1 MIKKTF
7 ILFCFAYLSLNSF
20 AQVVYENHR
29 SEVYNFLY
37 RLSMKG
43 LIQFNDQVRPISRIY
58 IEQCLDSVEAKS
70 ASLSSIEKAELSF
83 YKKEYTDAKMNGVE
97 EANRFFTK
105 DANGR
110 WRAISIQTKN
120 LMMRVDPVLTAGLQS
135 RQVGAV
141 RQYSSGFRLYGY
153 AGKKWAFNF
162 SFNDINETGTGI
174 DTLRTGSSET
184 GINGRIA
191 SNKQS
196 VNFAE
201 LRASLSYSFKNGSIS
216 LGKDYLLLGYGENG
230 RTILSDKA
238 PTYPYLRLDYQPL
251 SWLRFNYTHAWLNST
266 IIDSNRTYNTG
277 VTPFGGRREFFL
289 RKFMAQHSLTFM
301 PIKGLDITVGE
312 SMVYSDR
319 FDAGYLIPV
328 LFFKAYDNLV
338 SNGNINSGGN
348 GQLFLQASS
357 RNHLKNTHLY
367 GSLFID
373 EIRIGSIF
381 NRNKSRNQVGYTLG
395 ATVTDIGLP
404 YLTLGAEYTRINPFV
419 YRNLTPAQDYTSQ
432 DYSLGDWMGNNADR
446 WIIHAKYTP
455 IPRLKINL
463 RYQQIRKGGAGTY
476 DQQYFQEPQ
485 PPFLFNLQSHQKEW
499 FFQASYQWIPNLY
512 LNASFS
518 AQQTTNMVSGAKSNN
533 DLLHLGVAFGL

>member
-1 MIKKTF
+1 MIKKLL
-7 ILFCFAYLSLNSF
+7 ILFCFACLFLNSF

-58 IEQCLDSVEAKS
+58 IEQCLDSVETKS
-70 ASLSSIEKAELSF
+70 SQLSSIEKAELSF

-230 RTILSDKA
+230 RTILSDKT

-338 SNGNINSGGN
+338 SNNNINTGGN
-348 GQLFLQASS
+348 GQLFLQVSS

-367 GSLFID
+367 GSLFVD
-373 EIRIGSIF
+373 EIRIATIF
-381 NRNKSRNQVGYTLG
+381 NATKSRNQLGLTLG

-432 DYSLGDWMGNNADR
+432 DYPLGDWMGNNADR

-499 FFQASYQWIPNLY
+499 FLQASYQWIPNLY

-518 AQQTTNMVSGAKSNN
+518 ARQTTNMVSGAKTNN

>member
-1 MIKKTF
+1 MIKKIT
-7 ILFCFAYLSLNSF
+7 LFFCAACIAFNGFS
-20 AQVVYENHR
+20 QVVFENHR
-29 SEVYNFLY
+29 SEVYHFLY

-58 IEQCLDSVEAKS
+58 IEDCLDSVEAKS
-70 ASLSSIEKAELSF
+70 ALLSRIEKAELSF

-97 EANRFFTK
+97 EPSRFFTN

-135 RQVGAV
+135 RQEGLV
-141 RQYSSGFRLYGY
+141 RQSSSGFRLYGY
-153 AGKKWAFNF
+153 AGKRWAFNF
-162 SFNDINETGTGI
+162 SLNDITESGVGI
-174 DTLRTGSSET
+174 DTLRLGSSET

-191 SNKQS
+191 ANKQS

-201 LRASLSYSFKNGSIS
+201 LRASIAYAFKNGSIS
-216 LGKDYLLLGYGENG
+216 LGKDHLLLGYGENG

-266 IIDSNRTYNTG
+266 LIDSNRTYNTG
-277 VTPFGGRREFFL
+277 VSSFGGRREFFL
-289 RKFMAQHSLTFM
+289 RKFMAQHSLTFTPM
-301 PIKGLDITVGE
+301 KGLDVTLGE

-338 SNGNINSGGN
+338 SNDNINAGGN
-348 GQLFLQASS
+348 GQLFAQVSS
-357 RNHLKNTHLY
+357 RNHLKNTHFY
-367 GSLFID
+367 GTLFID
-373 EIRIGSIF
+373 EIRIGSMF
-381 NRNKSRNQVGYTLG
+381 DRNNSRNQLGFTLG
-395 ATVTDIGLP
+395 ASITDWGLP
-404 YLTLGAEYTRINPFV
+404 YLVLGAEYTRINPFV
-419 YRNLTPAQDYTSQ
+419 YRNLTPAQDFTSHNYT
-432 DYSLGDWMGNNADR
+432 LGDWMGNNSDR

-455 IPRLKINL
+455 FPRLKLNI

-476 DQQYFQEPQ
+476 DQQYFQAPQ
-485 PPFLFNLQSHQKEW
+485 PPFLFDLQSHQKEW
-499 FFQASYQWIPNLY
+499 FIQANYQWFNNLY

-518 AQQTTNMVSGAKSNN
+518 AQEITQKVAESITKHE
-533 DLLHLGVAFGL
+533 LLHLGVAFGL

>member
-1 MIKKTF
+1 MIKKLA
-7 ILFCFAYLSLNSF
+7 IICIVALLSQNSIG
-20 AQVVYENHR
+20 QVVYENHR

-43 LIQFNDQVRPISRIY
+43 LIQFNDQVRPIARIY
-58 IEQCLDSVEAKS
+58 IEQCLDSLETKS
-70 ASLSSIEKAELSF
+70 ALLSNIEKSELSF

-97 EANRFFTK
+97 EPSRFFTN

-110 WRAISIQTKN
+110 WRSISIQTKN

-135 RQVGAV
+135 RNEGLV

-153 AGKKWAFNF
+153 AGKRWAFNF

-174 DTLRTGSSET
+174 DTLRLGSSET

-191 SNKQS
+191 ASKQS
-196 VNFAE
+196 VNFME
-201 LRASLSYSFKNGSIS
+201 LRASLAYSFKNGSIS
-216 LGKDYLLLGYGENG
+216 FGKDYLLFGYGENG

-238 PTYPYLRLDYQPL
+238 PTYPYLRLDYQPF

-266 IIDSNRTYNTG
+266 ILDSNRTYNTG
-277 VTPFGGRREFFL
+277 VSAYGGRREFFL

-301 PIKGLDITVGE
+301 PIKGLDITIGE

-338 SNGNINSGGN
+338 SNNNINAGGN

-395 ATVTDIGLP
+395 ASITDIGLP

-419 YRNLTPAQDYTSQ
+419 YRNLTPAQDYTST

-463 RYQQIRKGGAGTY
+463 RYQQIRKGRAGTY

-485 PPFLFNLQSHQKEW
+485 PAFLFNLQSHQKEW
-499 FFQASYQWIPNLY
+499 FLQANYQLIHNLY
-512 LNASFS
+512 FNASFS
-518 AQQTTNMVSGAKSNN
+518 SRQTTNMVSGAKTNN
-533 DLLHLGVAFGL
+533 ELLLLGVAFGL

>member
-1 MIKKTF
+1 MIKKLF
-7 ILFCFAYLSLNSF
+7 ILFCFASVSLNSF
-20 AQVVYENHR
+20 SQAVFENHR

-43 LIQFNDQVRPISRIY
+43 LIQFNDQVRPITRIY
-58 IEQCLDSVEAKS
+58 IEQCLDAVEAKS
-70 ASLSSIEKAELSF
+70 TSLSSIEKAELAF
-83 YKKEYTDAKMNGVE
+83 YKKEYTDARMNGVE
-97 EANRFFTK
+97 EANRFFTN

-135 RQVGAV
+135 RQEGLV

-162 SFNDINETGTGI
+162 SFNDITETGIGI
-174 DTLRTGSSET
+174 DTLRTTSSET
-184 GINGRIA
+184 GINGRIT

-196 VNFAE
+196 VNFME
-201 LRASLSYSFKNGSIS
+201 LRASIAYSFKNGSIS
-216 LGKDYLLLGYGENG
+216 FGKDYLLFGYGENG

-251 SWLRFNYTHAWLNST
+251 SWLRFNYTHAWLNSQ

-277 VTPFGGRREFFL
+277 VSSFGGRREFFL

-301 PIKGLDITVGE
+301 PIKGLDLTIGE

-338 SNGNINSGGN
+338 SNENINAGGN
-348 GQLFLQASS
+348 GQLFLQVSS

-373 EIRIGSIF
+373 EVRIGSIF
-381 NRNKSRNQVGYTLG
+381 NRNKSRNQLGYTLG
-395 ATVTDIGLP
+395 ATVTDVGLP

-419 YRNLTPAQDYTSQ
+419 YRNLTPAQDYTSN

-455 IPRLKINL
+455 MARLKVNL
-463 RYQQIRKGGAGTY
+463 RYQQVRKGGPGSY

-485 PPFLFNLQSHQKEW
+485 PRFLFDPQYSQREW
-499 FFQASYQWIPNLY
+499 FLQASYQWIHNLY

-518 AQQTTNMVSGAKSNN
+518 ARQTTNSVSGAKTND

>member
-1 MIKKTF
+1 MIKK
-7 ILFCFAYLSLNSF
+7 IALICYAALFSLTSF
-20 AQVVYENHR
+20 GQVVYENHR

-43 LIQFNDQVRPISRIY
+43 LIQFNDQIRPISRIY
-58 IEQCLDSVEAKS
+58 IEQCLDSLETQS
-70 ASLSSIEKAELSF
+70 ALLSDIEKSELSF

-97 EANRFFTK
+97 ERNRFFSK

-135 RQVGAV
+135 RNEGLV

-153 AGKKWAFNF
+153 AGKRWAFNF
-162 SFNDINETGTGI
+162 SFNDINETGNGI
-174 DTLRTGSSET
+174 DSLRNGSSET

-191 SNKQS
+191 ASKQS
-196 VNFAE
+196 INFME
-201 LRASLSYSFKNGSIS
+201 LRASIAYSFKNGSVS
-216 LGKDYLLLGYGENG
+216 FGKDYLLFGYGENG

-238 PTYPYLRLDYQPL
+238 PTYPYLRLDYQPF

-277 VTPFGGRREFFL
+277 VSPFGGRREFFL

-301 PIKGLDITVGE
+301 PIKGLDITIGE

-328 LFFKAYDNLV
+328 IFFKAYDNLV
-338 SNGNINSGGN
+338 SNDNINAGGN

-357 RNHLKNTHLY
+357 RNHLKNTHFY

-373 EIRIGSIF
+373 EIRFGSIF
-381 NRNKSRNQVGYTLG
+381 NRNKSRNQLGYTLG
-395 ATVTDIGLP
+395 ASITDIGLP

-419 YRNLTPAQDYTSQ
+419 YRNLTPAQDYTST

-463 RYQQIRKGGAGTY
+463 RYQQMRKGGAGTY

-485 PPFLFNLQSHQKEW
+485 PPFLFDLQSHQKEW
-499 FFQASYQWIPNLY
+499 FLQANYQLIHNLY
-512 LNASFS
+512 FNASFS
-518 AQQTTNMVSGAKSNN
+518 TRQTTNMVSGAKTNQE
-533 DLLHLGVAFGL
+533 LLLLGVAFGL

>member
-1 MIKKTF
+1 MIKKLF
-7 ILFCFAYLSLNSF
+7 ILFCFASVSLNSF
-20 AQVVYENHR
+20 AQAVFENHR

-43 LIQFNDQVRPISRIY
+43 LIQFNDQVRPITRIY

-70 ASLSSIEKAELSF
+70 ASLSSIEKAELAF

-97 EANRFFTK
+97 EANRFFTN

-135 RQVGAV
+135 RQEGLV

-184 GINGRIA
+184 GINGRLA

-196 VNFAE
+196 LNFAE
-201 LRASLSYSFKNGSIS
+201 LRASIAYSFKNGSIS
-216 LGKDYLLLGYGENG
+216 FGKDYLLFGYGENG

-251 SWLRFNYTHAWLNST
+251 SWLRFNYTHAWLNSQ

-277 VTPFGGRREFFL
+277 VSPFGGRREFFL

-301 PIKGLDITVGE
+301 PIKGLDITIGE

-338 SNGNINSGGN
+338 SNENINAGGN
-348 GQLFLQASS
+348 GQLFLQVSS

-373 EIRIGSIF
+373 EVRIGSIF
-381 NRNKSRNQVGYTLG
+381 NRNKSRNQLGYTLG
-395 ATVTDIGLP
+395 ATVTDLGLP

-419 YRNLTPAQDYTSQ
+419 YRNLTPAQDYTSH

-476 DQQYFQEPQ
+476 DQQYFQVPQ
-485 PPFLFNLQSHQKEW
+485 PPFLFELQSHQKEW
-499 FFQASYQWIPNLY
+499 FLQASYQWIQNLY

-518 AQQTTNMVSGAKSNN
+518 ARQTTNMVSGAKTNN

>member
-1 MIKKTF
+1 MIKKLT
-7 ILFCFAYLSLNSF
+7 ILFCFACLSLNSF

-58 IEQCLDSVEAKS
+58 IEQCLDSVEIKS
-70 ASLSSIEKAELSF
+70 SQLSSIEKAELSF

-201 LRASLSYSFKNGSIS
+201 LRASISYSFKNGSIS

-301 PIKGLDITVGE
+301 PIKGLDITIGE

-395 ATVTDIGLP
+395 ATITDIGLP

-499 FFQASYQWIPNLY
+499 FLQASYQWIPNLY

-518 AQQTTNMVSGAKSNN
+518 AQQTTNMVSGSKTNN

>member
-1 MIKKTF
+1 MIKKLF
-7 ILFCFAYLSLNSF
+7 ILFCFASVSLNSL
-20 AQVVYENHR
+20 AQAVFENHR

-43 LIQFNDQVRPISRIY
+43 LIQFNDQVRPITRIY

-70 ASLSSIEKAELSF
+70 ASLSSIEKAELAF

-97 EANRFFTK
+97 EANRFFTN

-110 WRAISIQTKN
+110 WRAISIQTNN

-135 RQVGAV
+135 RQEGLV

-184 GINGRIA
+184 GINGRLA

-196 VNFAE
+196 LNFAE
-201 LRASLSYSFKNGSIS
+201 LRASIAYSFKNGSIS
-216 LGKDYLLLGYGENG
+216 FGKDYLLFGYGENG

-251 SWLRFNYTHAWLNST
+251 SWLRFNYTHAWLNSQ

-277 VTPFGGRREFFL
+277 VSPFGGRREFFL

-301 PIKGLDITVGE
+301 PIKGLDITIGE

-338 SNGNINSGGN
+338 SNENINAGGN
-348 GQLFLQASS
+348 GQLFLQVSS

-373 EIRIGSIF
+373 EVRIGSIF
-381 NRNKSRNQVGYTLG
+381 NRNKSRNQLGYTLG
-395 ATVTDIGLP
+395 ATVTDLGLP

-419 YRNLTPAQDYTSQ
+419 YRNLTPAQDYTSH

-455 IPRLKINL
+455 ISRLKINL

-476 DQQYFQEPQ
+476 DQQYFQVPQ
-485 PPFLFNLQSHQKEW
+485 PPFLFELQSHQKEW
-499 FFQASYQWIPNLY
+499 FLQASYQWIQNLY

-518 AQQTTNMVSGAKSNN
+518 ARQTTNTVSGAKTNN

>member
-1 MIKKTF
+1 MMKK
-7 ILFCFAYLSLNSF
+7 IALICCAALFSLTSF
-20 AQVVYENHR
+20 GQVVYENHR

-43 LIQFNDQVRPISRIY
+43 LIQFNDQVRPISRTY
-58 IEQCLDSVEAKS
+58 IEQCLDSLEAKS
-70 ASLSSIEKAELSF
+70 TMLSAIEKSELSF

-97 EANRFFTK
+97 ERSRFFTN

-135 RQVGAV
+135 RNEGLA

-153 AGKKWAFNF
+153 AGKRWAFNF
-162 SFNDINETGTGI
+162 SLNDINETGTGI
-174 DTLRTGSSET
+174 DTLRLGSSET

-191 SNKQS
+191 ANKQS

-201 LRASLSYSFKNGSIS
+201 LRASIAYSFKNGSVS
-216 LGKDYLLLGYGENG
+216 FGKDYLLFGYGENG

-238 PTYPYLRLDYQPL
+238 PTYPYLRLDYQPI

-266 IIDSNRTYNTG
+266 IIDSNRTYHTG
-277 VTPFGGRREFFL
+277 VSPFGGRREFFL

-301 PIKGLDITVGE
+301 PIKGLDITIGE

-338 SNGNINSGGN
+338 SNDNINAGGN

-357 RNHLKNTHLY
+357 RNHLKNTHFY

-381 NRNKSRNQVGYTLG
+381 NRNKSRNQIGYTLG
-395 ATVTDIGLP
+395 ASITDIGLP
-404 YLTLGAEYTRINPFV
+404 YLTIGAEYTRINPFV
-419 YRNLTPAQDYTSQ
+419 YRNLTPAQDYTSH
-432 DYSLGDWMGNNADR
+432 DYSLGDWMGNNSDR

-455 IPRLKINL
+455 IPRLKFNL
-463 RYQQIRKGGAGTY
+463 RYQQMRKGGAGTY
-476 DQQYFQEPQ
+476 DQQYFQQPQ
-485 PPFLFNLQSHQKEW
+485 PSFLFDLQSHQQEW
-499 FFQASYQWIPNLY
+499 FLQANYQLIHNLY

-518 AQQTTNMVSGAKSNN
+518 SRQTTQMVSGTKTNN
-533 DLLHLGVAFGL
+533 ELLLLGVAFGL